1 MMMMT
6 SPPLAGRGRSPVYR
20 RAWLLAVA
28 ALLAGLDLAIK
39 SWAETALAT
48 RSISG
53 GVIDLQLGF
62 NRGVAFGLG
71 DNLPSWVVITVTGMI
86 TCVLLIVSWWFAPTA
101 SRLQLIGLCAV
112 LGGAI
117 ANLLDRTWNG
127 HVTDYLHTGWW
138 PTFNLADVCIVSG
151 GILLAASS
159 LWASPTDKNDASVPE
174 RLAT

>member
-6 SPPLAGRGRSPVYR
+6 SPPLAGGGRSPVHR
-20 RAWLLAVA
+20 RAWLLGVA

-71 DNLPSWVVITVTGMI
+71 DNLPTWVVITVTGMI
-86 TCVLLIVSWWFAPTA
+86 TCALLIGSWWFAPTA

-112 LGGAI
+112 LGGAV
-117 ANLLDRTWNG
+117 ANLLDRTLNG
-127 HVTDYLHTGWW
+127 HVTDSLHSGWW
-138 PTFNLADVCIVSG
+138 PTFNLADVFITIGVAWWIGAPIWCPD
-151 GILLAASS
+151 AADAR
-159 LWASPTDKNDASVPE
+159 LPTQ
-174 RLAT
+174 T